1 MLEEK
6 PVVLSFSSSSSER
19 KRGARLQPRMP
30 TQVCISHDV
39 NLNVNLTRGD
49 FTSPAQV

>member
-1 MLEEK
+1 MLNK
-6 PVVLSFSSSSSER
+6 QRRLLVLSFTSQLKER
-19 KRGARLQPRMP
+19 ALQPR

-39 NLNVNLTRGD
+39 NLNVNLTKGD